1 MTVGMHDVAAASK
14 SAQNVVAS
22 LAAYNK
28 DPKTTQSELLTFGV
42 RSKTSHDSLHN
53 YLQTSFNSDKY
64 VRPKSEGLGSFLQA
78 QVRN

>member
-1 MTVGMHDVAAASK
+1 MTVGMHDIAAASK
-14 SAQNVVAS
+14 SAQNVVSS

-28 DPKTTQSELLTFGV
+28 DPKTTQAELLAFGV

-53 YLQTSFNSDKY
+53 YLQAGFNSDKY
-64 VRPKSEGLGSFLQA
+64 MRSNSEGLGNFLLD